1 MESKRMQRFVM
12 VLIMINTIFLA
23 SEHYGQVKIL
33 YDIQEYA
40 NLVFTI
46 LFALEMV
53 LKLMGLGFKN
63 YVQDGF
69 NIFDSVVVLISLIEY
84 CMPGEGSGLSVLR
97 AFRLLRIFKIIKSWE
112 NLRILFSTVL
122 QSLSAITNLGVLTI
136 LYLFISSLLGKQFF
150 GSSKLHDEDGQ
161 ESRYDFSSTVNS
173 FITIFI
179 ILTGEDWNEIMVQ
192 AIDQQQSMLPSSF
205 FMINVI
211 LGHYMLLNLFLAILL
226 KFITENT
233 NTAKEK

>member
-1 MESKRMQRFVM
+1 M
-12 VLIMINTIFLA
+12 
-23 SEHYGQVKIL
+23 
-33 YDIQEYA
+33 
-40 NLVFTI
+40 
-46 LFALEMV
+46 
-53 LKLMGLGFKN
+53 KLLGLGFKN

-69 NIFDSVVVLISLIEY
+69 NIFDSIVVLISLIEY

-122 QSLSAITNLGVLTI
+122 QSLSAITNLGVLTM

-150 GSSKLHDEDGQ
+150 GSSKLHSEDGK

-179 ILTGEDWNEIMVQ
+179 ILTGEDWNAIMVQ